1 MGDGWPSAVFLG
13 RSAAYFWFTAAAA
26 LGEIPALWLALLL
39 LKIAVLASMMKN
51 DAEEQS

>member
-1 MGDGWPSAVFLG
+1 MAGLLRFFWDDPPL
-13 RSAAYFWFTAAAA
+13 YFWFTAAAA